1 MKASFKPRCEILP
14 FAQKR
19 LWPSLGFTR
28 ENGFV
33 LYGGTAVALRCGHRI
48 SVDFDFFSD
57 RPLDKTLIYTHLP
70 LNNNAVVLQEEPQ
83 TLTLLMDSGQPGEN
97 DVKVSFFGKIGIGRV
112 SDPDITDDGILE
124 VASMDDL
131 MATKLKVILQ
141 RIEAKDY
148 RDIAALINAGA
159 SLSKGLAAAR
169 LMYGQQF
176 QPMESLK
183 AVTFFKGGDLER
195 LTTEE
200 KEILIHAA
208 GNVFKLPEIQ
218 ILSQGLALG
227 G

>member
-1 MKASFKPRCEILP
+1 MTASFKPRSEILP

-19 LWPSLGFTR
+19 LWASLGFTR

-70 LNNNAVVLQEEPQ
+70 LNNNAVVLQEEPH

-183 AVTFFKGGDLER
+183 ALTHFKGGDLET
-195 LTTEE
+195 LSQKAE
-200 KEILIHAA
+200 EILIRAA
-208 GNVFKLPEIQ
+208 GKVRTLPEIQ
-218 ILSQGLALG
+218 IISQSLALSE
-227 G
+227 